1 MSIIGDIMGVASG
14 ISGYQTGHKANKAE
28 RAQLDYETS
37 ASRQISNLLNDP
49 SSITE
54 SGTFK
59 TGMEAVMRSLGSQ
72 GLTGSGNALMALQ
85 DYGANYY
92 MNQIKML
99 QGLASGTPSVGTGT
113 SMMASGGGLISSLGG
128 ALPSPS
134 SMFGGGGGGAG
145 GGSAAMGMNQ
155 SAGTA
160 SIAAL
165 A

>member
-1 MSIIGDIMGVASG
+1 MSIVGDIMGAASG
-14 ISGYQTGHKANKAE
+14 ISGFQTGHKANKAE
-28 RAQLDYETS
+28 RAQLDYETT

-85 DYGANYY
+85 DYGAEYY

-113 SMMASGGGLISSLGG
+113 NMMASGGGLISSLGG

-134 SMFGGGGGGAG
+134 SMSSSMGGSGGGA
-145 GGSAAMGMNQ
+145 MGVNQ